1 MSRDGW
7 AKKRANAGGDNGWAE
22 RGGYMAAK
30 VSKLD
35 EQFKLDA
42 PRERQKEG
50 LCSTIFSG
58 VSIYVNGYT
67 EPSADELRRLMMLHG
82 GQFHVYYSRSK
93 TTHIIANNLPNSK
106 IQELKGEK
114 VIRPEWITDSVKAG
128 RLLPYLQYQLYTK
141 QKGPL
146 FPGMTLR
153 QTSEIAGPSHGPLQ
167 LSVHQKLHLPQRSV
181 QHHEQSSSS
190 FQANSNLNPSYNQL
204 YHIQPQSIK
213 HSPAVG
219 YINPQPSHLVSGHLN
234 MDPRHRS
241 PLCIHPLSK
250 PSPTK
255 PTQSTVETPHCNIQ
269 QQRAGQPQ
277 PQTNSSSSMRLSG
290 CKEEELRLNG
300 LQTSLDLM
308 SHSKMNEMQE
318 CGKEDLF
325 PPRVA
330 KEAPLTNGHTHLV
343 NGALKPEDFPPKLSD
358 HLLEQSTSQGP
369 KEQRSRPLTPTF
381 QASESHL
388 HPKPSLQVDSN
399 PEKTHLS
406 PASRSLSHSPI
417 RLNGSHHNAFS
428 YNPASINTTNITT
441 KPDPPSD
448 KPSSSSSSRSSTQL
462 LAQTGDLISEY
473 YSHSRLHQISTWRTG
488 FSEYV
493 NELHSKRKA
502 AGVASFPGKDRLRKN
517 VVLPS
522 SESQGIS
529 APGNV
534 KSCILHVD
542 MDCFFVSVGIRHRP
556 DLKGKPVAVTSNRG
570 QGRVPLR
577 PGANPQL
584 EQQYYQRKQS
594 HPSPGFTQNPV
605 TTESD
610 SHANGLDQDAAA
622 LSMAEIASCSYEA
635 RQAGVRNGMF
645 FGKAKQLCPSLH
657 SVPYDFEAYK
667 EVALTMY
674 EILAGFTHDI
684 EALSCDEVL
693 IDGSSLLAEL
703 GISPEDLAKAIRADI
718 KEKTGCCASVG
729 MGSNILLARLATR
742 RAKPDG
748 QYFLK
753 SEDVDDF
760 IRDLPVTS
768 LPGVGP
774 VMGRKLAAIGVR
786 SCGDLQQVPLSQLQ
800 KKFGPRT
807 GQTLFRF
814 CRGLDDRPVRYE
826 KERKTV
832 SAEMNYNIRFTRID
846 EAECFLTNLSMEV
859 QKRLQEAGVRGRRV
873 TLKVMVRKVGAPLE
887 PAKYGGHGICD
898 NLARTVMLAQS
909 TDSGQLIAS
918 AVIKLFHAMKLQ
930 VQDLRGVGIQVQL
943 LEGNHSVPQD
953 STGSRTRSIKEM
965 LLGQGM
971 SARSHKRGAADTS
984 THQENT
990 SSTTAPS
997 PGSSP
1002 HPLSPPEPVP
1012 GTSKDQ
1018 QACRRTP
1025 KHSRTRLNLSIEVP
1039 SPSQVD
1045 RSVLEALP
1053 AELREQVEQS
1063 WTNRDGRQNNLRPP
1077 SPQPSAPPPQPPPL
1091 KSHPPSPPR
1100 PVLHTPPVGALVL
1113 HIPNQP
1119 DSPGIVLELPNF
1131 SQVDPDVFA
1140 ALPKELQEELKAAYN
1155 RLTTVQPQSKI
1166 LEQKNPL
1173 LQLKQSG
1180 AGIGIGRVKRR
1191 YKRKN
1196 AVSPVKKGPSP
1207 TKKRH
1212 TTNSPAKSLPPH
1224 ITPWEPINTV
1234 KTENGPSTSS
1244 PKPDI
1249 TDSLSKFIPRPAP
1262 ALAGACELTDIKTL
1276 LREWVTTITEPM
1288 EEDILQVVKYC
1299 TDLIEDKDLERL
1311 DLIIKYMKRLMQ
1323 QSVESVWSMAFDF
1336 ILDNVQVVVQQTYA
1350 CHTEQTTMANQSMEI
1365 ITKVLEQSAK
1375 LVEEQVDAQLAKLNE
1390 MDEDELERLKERRLE
1405 ALKKAQ
1411 KQKQEWLSKGHGE
1424 YREIPSEK
1432 DFFGEVKD
1440 SKNVVCHFYRNSTF
1454 RCKILDKH
1462 LAILAKKH
1470 VETKFI
1476 KLNVEKAPFLTE
1488 RLRIKVIPTLALLT
1502 DGKTK
1507 DYVVGFTDLGNTD
1520 EFPTEMLEWR
1530 LGCADVINYS
1540 GNLMEPPTVTQRSG
1554 TKFTKVEKK
1563 SIRGRGYDSDSDS
1576 GDD

>member
-7 AKKRANAGGDNGWAE
+7 AKKRANATGDNGWAE

-42 PRERQKEG
+42 PREKQKEG
-50 LCSTIFSG
+50 TCSNIFSG
-58 VSIYVNGYT
+58 VAIYVNGYT

-114 VIRPEWITDSVKAG
+114 VIRPGWITDSVKAG
-128 RLLPYLQYQLYTK
+128 RLLPYLQYQLYAK

-167 LSVHQKLHLPQRSV
+167 LSVHQKLQLPQRSV
-181 QHHEQSSSS
+181 QHSVPTREQSSSS
-190 FQANSNLNPSYNQL
+190 YQNNANLNPSHNQV
-204 YHIQPQSIK
+204 YQGNIQPQSIQ
-213 HSPAVG
+213 HSPAACF
-219 YINPQPSHLVSGHLN
+219 INPQPSHLASSHLN
-234 MDPRHRS
+234 IDPRHRS
-241 PLCIHPLSK
+241 PLHTHPLSN
-250 PSPTK
+250 PSPTQ
-255 PTQSTVETPHCNIQ
+255 PLQSTLQTPHRNLQ
-269 QQRAGQPQ
+269 HQRAGQPQ
-277 PQTNSSSSMRLSG
+277 RQTNSSCNTCPSG
-290 CKEEELRLNG
+290 CKEVGLKLNEL
-300 LQTSLDLM
+300 LQTSLDVM
-308 SHSKMNEMQE
+308 RSHSKMKEVLE
-318 CGKEDLF
+318 FGKQDLF
-325 PPRVA
+325 PQVL

-343 NGALKPEDFPPKLSD
+343 NGALKPEDLSPVTDEPSVDNKLPECRVKSPEDQRPSPPAQCQTKPDPYEFPHSPPKRSD
-358 HLLEQSTSQGP
+358 QSPVFLEHFSSQAAN
-369 KEQRSRPLTPTF
+369 EQR
-381 QASESHL
+381 
-388 HPKPSLQVDSN
+388 PKPPPPTYQKAIKATETHPLPKQLQLSPQVDSN
-399 PEKTHLS
+399 PEKTPISPLS
-406 PASRSLSHSPI
+406 RLLSHSPN

-428 YNPASINTTNITT
+428 SDTASINTTDITA
-441 KPDPPSD
+441 KPDPPTEN
-448 KPSSSSSSRSSTQL
+448 SSTLSKSSAQL
-462 LAQTGDLISEY
+462 LAQTGDLISEF
-473 YSHSRLHQISTWRTG
+473 YSRSRLHQISTWRAG

-493 NELHSKRKA
+493 NELHSKRKV
-502 AGVASFPGKDRLRKN
+502 AGGASFPGKDRLRKS
-517 VVLPS
+517 VALRS
-522 SESQGIS
+522 SDSQGTS
-529 APGNV
+529 APTSV
-534 KSCILHVD
+534 RACILHVD

-570 QGRVPLR
+570 QGRVPVR

-584 EQQYYQRKQS
+584 EQQYYQRKQT
-594 HPSPGFTQNPV
+594 HPQPDRNDDDLHRTPSQETPDF
-605 TTESD
+605 
-610 SHANGLDQDAAA
+610 HASGVDQDTSV

-645 FGKAKQLCPSLH
+645 FGKAKQLCPSLQ

-674 EILAGFTHDI
+674 EILAGYTHDI

-693 IDGSSLLAEL
+693 IDGSALLDEL
-703 GISPEDLAKAIRADI
+703 GINPEDLGKAIRADI
-718 KEKTGCCASVG
+718 WEKTGCCASVG

-742 RAKPDG
+742 KAKPDG

-753 SEDVDDF
+753 SEEVDDF
-760 IRDLPVTS
+760 IMDLPVTS

-774 VMGRKLAAIGVR
+774 VMGRKLAAMGVR
-786 SCGDLQQVPLSQLQ
+786 SCGDLQQVSLSQLQ

-826 KERKTV
+826 KERKSV
-832 SAEMNYNIRFTRID
+832 SAEMNYNIRFAKTD

-859 QKRLQEAGVRGRRV
+859 QKRLKEAGLRGRRV

-898 NLARTVMLAQS
+898 NLARTLMLAQS
-909 TDSGQLIAS
+909 TDSGQLIAT

-953 STGSRTRSIKEM
+953 STGHRTRSIKEM
-965 LLGQGM
+965 LLGQGLSPQSHNRDN
-971 SARSHKRGAADTS
+971 SA
-984 THQENT
+984 HQEK
-990 SSTTAPS
+990 TTAQLS
-997 PGSSP
+997 GSYP

-1018 QACRRTP
+1018 PACQRTP
-1025 KHSRTRLNLSIEVP
+1025 KHSRAHLNLSIEVP

-1053 AELREQVEQS
+1053 PELREQVEQS
-1063 WTNRDGRQNNLRPP
+1063 WTHRDGRSNNRRSP
-1077 SPQPSAPPPQPPPL
+1077 SPQPSDPLPQPPSL
-1091 KSHPPSPPR
+1091 KSCSTSPPR
-1100 PVLHTPPVGALVL
+1100 PPASGPAIYTPPVGTLVL
-1113 HIPNQP
+1113 QIPNQP

-1140 ALPKELQEELKAAYN
+1140 ALPKELQEELKSAYN
-1155 RLTTVQPQSKI
+1155 RIITVQPQSKM

-1196 AVSPVKKGPSP
+1196 AVSPVKKGSSP
-1207 TKKRH
+1207 MKRRH
-1212 TTNSPAKSLPPH
+1212 TTNSPAKTLPPL
-1224 ITPWEPINTV
+1224 ITSLEPINIV

-1244 PKPDI
+1244 SKPDI
-1249 TDSLSKFIPRPAP
+1249 PESLSKYVRRPVP
-1262 ALAGACELTDIKTL
+1262 ALAGACDLTDIKTL

-1299 TDLIEDKDLERL
+1299 TDLIEDKDLEKL

-1323 QSVESVWSMAFDF
+1323 QSLESVWSMAFDF
-1336 ILDNVQVVVQQTYA
+1336 ILDNVQVVVQQAYGST
-1350 CHTEQTTMANQSMEI
+1350 
-1365 ITKVLEQSAK
+1365 
-1375 LVEEQVDAQLAKLNE
+1375 
-1390 MDEDELERLKERRLE
+1390 LKI
-1405 ALKKAQ
+1405 A
-1411 KQKQEWLSKGHGE
+1411 
-1424 YREIPSEK
+1424 
-1432 DFFGEVKD
+1432 
-1440 SKNVVCHFYRNSTF
+1440 
-1454 RCKILDKH
+1454 
-1462 LAILAKKH
+1462 
-1470 VETKFI
+1470 
-1476 KLNVEKAPFLTE
+1476 
-1488 RLRIKVIPTLALLT
+1488 
-1502 DGKTK
+1502 
-1507 DYVVGFTDLGNTD
+1507 
-1520 EFPTEMLEWR
+1520 
-1530 LGCADVINYS
+1530 
-1540 GNLMEPPTVTQRSG
+1540 
-1554 TKFTKVEKK
+1554 
-1563 SIRGRGYDSDSDS
+1563 
-1576 GDD
+1576 